1 MKRTL
6 SIVALAACALA
17 AGSVHAAPGADSAFN
32 FRLGGF
38 FPSGNG
44 DFWEANEAAFTLDHS
59 DFDGFMGG
67 ASYSAALNNYLEFGV
82 GLDFYWESVRSAD
95 RNFEDQFGNPILH
108 DSRLGLIPMYV
119 DLKFLPA
126 GRYKRTG
133 ADGHRL
139 VRRPAPYIGGG
150 IGMTYWEYEEEG
162 DFVASDLSII
172 YDRLKDTGLAF
183 EKHVMVGLELPISP
197 QWYLTFEAR
206 QSWAEDTPGGAF
218 TTINPGDLDLGG
230 ASVFV
235 GGSVRF

>member
-119 DLKFLPA
+119 
-126 GRYKRTG
+126 RSEE
-133 ADGHRL
+133 
-139 VRRPAPYIGGG
+139 RRVGK
-150 IGMTYWEYEEEG
+150 EY
-162 DFVASDLSII
+162 
-172 YDRLKDTGLAF
+172 
-183 EKHVMVGLELPISP
+183 
-197 QWYLTFEAR
+197 
-206 QSWAEDTPGGAF
+206 
-218 TTINPGDLDLGG
+218 
-230 ASVFV
+230 
-235 GGSVRF
+235 RFGWVTCD